1 MKVAWL
7 MYLLGA
13 LDNSEQRPRMGY
25 LYLNVVRHENLV
37 TRKCSSS
44 RSTFVDV
51 YSGDSRV
58 ANVQGMTIRD
68 LGVQSIWN

>member
-7 MYLLGA
+7 MYLLEA
-13 LDNSEQRPRMGY
+13 SDSEQRLRMGY

-51 YSGDSRV
+51 
-58 ANVQGMTIRD
+58 
-68 LGVQSIWN
+68 